1 MVLCYYIYIIR
12 GENMKKNSDKKN
24 KKKRWIV
31 FVIILLLIAVVG
43 LFSLKY
49 FKTVDDDSVE
59 ISKPKNKEKSIT
71 IVDMNSNKRPVAVM
85 IDNNVGNASH
95 IGLQDAYLTY
105 EIIVEGGLTRIMAI
119 FKDKDVPQVGPVRS
133 SRHYFLDYALESDA
147 IYDHYGW
154 SPYAEADIRSLSVNN
169 INGMT
174 VSSAYWRDSKIRAP
188 HNVFTS
194 ISKSYD
200 AANTLGYSTT
210 SDKWQTLQYSA
221 DSIDLSD
228 TDSSSSLKVANSI
241 SVQYSPSQTR
251 QYTYDSEKKVYLRL
265 MNNMAHVDKVSGEQY
280 NYKNLIIEKVFNKT
294 LDSEGRQDLST
305 VGSGDG
311 YYITNGYALPI
322 TWIKEG
328 RGKKTKYKYLDG
340 TEINLN
346 DGNTFIQII
355 PSIYEVVIN

>member
-1 MVLCYYIYIIR
+1 
-12 GENMKKNSDKKN
+12 MKKNGGKKN

-31 FVIILLLIAVVG
+31 FGIILLVIAVATF
-43 LFSLKY
+43 LALKY
-49 FKTVDDDSVE
+49 FNMDGDSVE
-59 ISKPKNKEKSIT
+59 ISKPKIEEKSIT

-85 IDNNVGNASH
+85 IDNNVGNAAH

-119 FKDKDVPQVGPVRS
+119 FKDKDVSQIGPVRS

-154 SPYAEADIRSLSVNN
+154 SPYAEADIRNLSVNN

-174 VSSAYWRDSKIRAP
+174 VSSAYWRDSKIKAP

-200 AANTLGYSTT
+200 SATTLGYLTT
-210 SDKWQTLQYSA
+210 SNKWQFLKYSA
-221 DSIDLSD
+221 DSIDLSSIN
-228 TDSSSSLKVANSI
+228 SSSSLKVANSI
-241 SVQYSPSQTR
+241 SVQYSPPQTR
-251 QYTYDSEKKVYLRL
+251 QYTYDSDKKVYFRL
-265 MNNMAHVDKVSGEQY
+265 MNNTAHVDKVTGEQY
-280 NYKNLIIEKVFNKT
+280 NYKNLIIEKVSNRT

-305 VGSGDG
+305 VGNGDG

-322 TWIKEG
+322 TWIKG
-328 RGKKTKYKYLDG
+328 SRSGKTKYKYLDG
-340 TEINLN
+340 TEIKVN

-355 PSIYEVVIN
+355 PSTYEIVIN